1 MRKAHREF
9 FTIQDVFHVDA
20 PPFPE
25 EQAKMVR
32 ATSRKT
38 EILDLYKALN
48 TGTFGS
54 EAPRSEDRLNTT

>member
-25 EQAKMVR
+25 EQEK
-32 ATSRKT
+32 
-38 EILDLYKALN
+38 N
-48 TGTFGS
+48 G
-54 EAPRSEDRLNTT
+54 